1 MGGALRVPFHIDG
14 AGRVRQDADVDA
26 TAWTL
31 VGAAI
36 AILAAIGTSFRSL
49 RAEMR
54 ARGKDLDDLR
64 ERIDAQGAGLRERI
78 DAQGAGLRKS
88 DAQGADLRE
97 RIDAQGAGL
106 SQRMEVQGAGLSQRM
121 EAQGASLVERI
132 DARGDGLVE
141 RIDAQG
147 ADLRKRI
154 DAQGEQMGLLRER
167 MAHLEGLLDGLREA
181 ITNRAA

>member
-1 MGGALRVPFHIDG
+1 M
-14 AGRVRQDADVDA
+14 DA
-26 TAWTL
+26 TAWRL
-31 VGAAI
+31 VGAAV
-36 AILAAIGTSFRSL
+36 AILAATGTSFRSL

-78 DAQGAGLRKS
+78 DAQGAGL
-88 DAQGADLRE
+88 
-97 RIDAQGAGL
+97 
-106 SQRMEVQGAGLSQRM
+106 SQRM
-121 EAQGASLVERI
+121 EAQGAGLVERI

-147 ADLRKRI
+147 TDLRQRI
-154 DAQGEQMGLLRER
+154 DAQSEQMGLLRER
-167 MAHLEGLLDGLREA
+167 MAHLAGLLDGLREA